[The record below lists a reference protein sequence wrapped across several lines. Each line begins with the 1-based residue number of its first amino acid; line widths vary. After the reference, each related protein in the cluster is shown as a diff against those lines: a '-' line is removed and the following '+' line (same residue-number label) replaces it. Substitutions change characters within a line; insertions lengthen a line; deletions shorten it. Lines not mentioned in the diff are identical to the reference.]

1 MPAQSSGDYAEYQ
14 IEIPPS
20 FVALYSDA
28 QQRLLIAVEK
38 LRLRY
43 EVCEDLAQ
51 HLAGPAQ
58 TMLDAVPDSSP
69 ATGIDIQRRILKG
82 LLSGESGIDEREACW
97 VTRRLAELLD
107 WPGLDAEEIKACGQ
121 QE

>member
-1 MPAQSSGDYAEYQ
+1 MPEQRSGDYAENQ

-28 QQRLLIAVEK
+28 QQRLLVPPEQ

-58 TMLDAVPDSSP
+58 SMFDAAGRTSPDK
-69 ATGIDIQRRILKG
+69 GIDIQRRILKG
-82 LLSGESGIDEREACW
+82 LLSGESGIDGREACW
-97 VTRRLAELLD
+97 VVRRLAELLE
-107 WPGLDAEEIKACGQ
+107 WPTLDEDEIKACGQ

>member
-1 MPAQSSGDYAEYQ
+1 MSQTSGDYAEYQ

-28 QQRLLIAVEK
+28 QQRLLVPLAQ

-58 TMLDAVPDSSP
+58 SMLDAVPDSSP
-69 ATGIDIQRRILKG
+69 STGIDILRRILKG
-82 LLSGESGIDEREACW
+82 LLSGESGIDSKEACW
-97 VTRRLAELLD
+97 VVHRLAEVLD
-107 WPGLDAEEIKACGQ
+107 WPTLHEDEIRSCSQEE
-121 QE
+121 

>member
-1 MPAQSSGDYAEYQ
+1 MVQQSSGDYAEYQ

-20 FVALYSDA
+20 FIALYSDA
-28 QQRLLIAVEK
+28 QQRLTVPLEQ

-58 TMLDAVPDSSP
+58 SMLDAVPDSSP

-82 LLSGESGIDEREACW
+82 LLTGESGIDTGEACW
-97 VTRRLAELLD
+97 VIRRLAELLD
-107 WPGLDAEEIKACGQ
+107 WPTLDDEEVRGCQ
-121 QE
+121 QDE